1 MKEPRGFQGLP
12 ACHVIKM
19 YNLHPSDSSSLKQT
33 SGRRLLWN
41 SPLRELFSCIDCAAH
56 SGSWTLLFVDMKSL
70 LYKNYIIDNQ
80 SWCESHSTLGR
91 PGSCF
96 WQSIPMGET
105 AFVSNSWCLLK
116 LDNQTFGGG
125 WWLQHRDCISKST
138 FVYRCMTDK
147 TLDSLELSWCGHDWV
162 MVRGSTRF
170 KQTLRDLCNS
180 TIWPSSNMSTC
191 RNPLCPWKIK
201 RWYMCLTHWDGKQV
215 SVPNRHAWKSDMKV
229 VVFIQTT
236 VWNTVKDD

>member
-19 YNLHPSDSSSLKQT
+19 YNLHPSDSSSFKQT

-41 SPLRELFSCIDCAAH
+41 SPLRELFSCIDRAAH

-116 LDNQTFGGG
+116 HDNQTFGGG

-162 MVRGSTRF
+162 IWCEVQRGLNKRYEISATPLF
-170 KQTLRDLCNS
+170 DPVLICPHAGTLSVLERSKDG
-180 TIWPSSNMSTC
+180 TC
-191 RNPLCPWKIK
+191 
-201 RWYMCLTHWDGKQV
+201 V
-215 SVPNRHAWKSDMKV
+215 
-229 VVFIQTT
+229 
-236 VWNTVKDD
+236 